1 MKYGTAAPP
10 RRPWSLWITGL
21 GPLGVLTGASWIGTV
36 TAPTLAVSAPLV
48 LMALSPR
55 LAFLLVAAGAV
66 PAPVFF
72 GVALARL
79 VAADPSHYLIGRTG
93 GGFVTKRAGS
103 HSPLVEQFLD
113 RVRQAVRSRGLVVV
127 ALRPNGLVLGAAGA
141 FGLRPLPVAVAD
153 ISGTCCYLA
162 LVWIASRSASPYVLE
177 VSVVVTRALVL
188 LTAGAFVCAGAW
200 RLVQARAT
208 RRDAARRSHPSAGRE
223 FPRVLPSAGL
233 RR

>member
-1 MKYGTAAPP
+1 MKYGAAAPP
-10 RRPWSLWITGL
+10 RRPWSFWIAGL
-21 GPLGVLTGASWIGTV
+21 GPLGVLTGVSWIGTV

-55 LAFLLVAAGAV
+55 RAFLLVAAGAV

-93 GGFVTKRAGS
+93 GGLVAERVGS
-103 HSPLVEQFLD
+103 RSPLVRQFLD

-153 ISGTCCYLA
+153 VSGTCCYLA
-162 LVWIASRSASPYVLE
+162 LVWMASRSASPHVLE
-177 VSVVVTRALVL
+177 MFVVVTRALVL
-188 LTAGAFVCAGAW
+188 LTTCAFVCAGAL
-200 RLVQARAT
+200 RLVRARAA
-208 RRDAARRSHPSAGRE
+208 RRDAARGADSSAGRE
-223 FPRVLPSAGL
+223 YPRVLPSAGL